1 MTATETPAAGRADPA
16 ALPPGAHAGAVPVRA
31 GGGGWPKW
39 LRRSIIM
46 VVLLACAALLVW
58 GNRHAEVGKVLKDRD
73 PVIVAQ
79 LPPPG
84 GRVPQQSEVGAELKQ
99 GYDGR
104 LTINGVAIPEEQM
117 EGARNPKT
125 ITPDDLRRNGLR
137 PNNHN
142 RVYFT
147 PGKGKVF
154 EKFQTGNLSVSV
166 QYFRDH
172 QSRATGRTITW
183 TITID

>member
-1 MTATETPAAGRADPA
+1 MSITETPATGNSAGASP
-16 ALPPGAHAGAVPVRA
+16 PPGSPAGPAPVPG

-39 LRRSIIM
+39 LRRSLIA
-46 VVLLACAALLVW
+46 VVLVACAGLLVW
-58 GNRHAEVGKVLKDRD
+58 GNRHADVGKVPKDRD

-117 EGARNPKT
+117 EGARNPRT
-125 ITPDDLRRNGLR
+125 ITPDDLRKNGLR

-147 PGKGKVF
+147 PGPGKVF
-154 EKFQTGNLSVSV
+154 EKFGTGNLYVSV